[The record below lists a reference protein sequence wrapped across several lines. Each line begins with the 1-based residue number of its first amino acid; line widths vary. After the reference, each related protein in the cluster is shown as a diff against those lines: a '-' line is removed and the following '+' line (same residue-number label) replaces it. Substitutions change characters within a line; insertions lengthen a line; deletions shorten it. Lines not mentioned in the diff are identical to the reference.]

1 MLPDDTMK
9 LFIAGIPGSG
19 KTPFADWLRDEFGF
33 MHIDFEL
40 LSNDF
45 QQFFRQNHCNLN
57 WLLGA
62 MSRFS
67 PCVVAS
73 WGFPIPDFPIVQTL
87 NGSDV
92 RLIWFD
98 GDRKA
103 ACKNWIHK
111 TGRSDTDFWKQVAA
125 IDESIEDIR
134 SLFGKGWIEVF
145 GADGK
150 PVFHD
155 ILKRLSIQPLFRR
168 TTGSRCSGSR

>member
-1 MLPDDTMK
+1 MK

-45 QQFFRQNHCNLN
+45 QQFLGQHQWNLP
-57 WLLGA
+57 WLFSE

-67 PCVVAS
+67 PCLVVS
-73 WGFPIPDFPIVQTL
+73 WGFLIQALPNVQAL
-87 NGSDV
+87 SGSDV

-103 ACKNWIHK
+103 ACKNWMRK
-111 TGRSDTDFWKQVAA
+111 TRRSDSDFWKQLKA
-125 IDESIEDIR
+125 IDDHIADIR
-134 SLFGKGWIEVF
+134 SLFSNGWIEVF
-145 GADGK
+145 GAEGN
-150 PVFHD
+150 PVFPD
-155 ILKRLSIQPLFRR
+155 ILNKLSIQPLFRR
-168 TTGSRCSGSR
+168 VNDSGSR